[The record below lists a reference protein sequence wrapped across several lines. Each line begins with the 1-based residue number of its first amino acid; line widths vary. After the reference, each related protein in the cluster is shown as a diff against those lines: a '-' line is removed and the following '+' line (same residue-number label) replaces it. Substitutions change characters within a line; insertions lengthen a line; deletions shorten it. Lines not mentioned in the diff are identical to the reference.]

1 METIDIVIPCKNEET
16 NIYNIYNELKKQES
30 RLRSEYDVDFNI
42 IFVDDGSTDN
52 TIKIIK
58 SLSVENKNVKY
69 IFFSKNFGKESAIF
83 AGLKKS
89 NKEFTIL
96 MDCDMQ
102 DPPELII
109 DMYKAVKLN
118 NYDAC
123 GTRRVSRDG
132 EPKIRSFFSNMF
144 YYFFNLMTNLN
155 LPNGARDFCIM
166 TKKFKDAIIE
176 NSERNR
182 FFKGLFCSVGFNIKW
197 IEFKNV
203 KRFAGET
210 KWSFYKLFLYSIDGL
225 TSFSSAPIFI
235 SSIIGVMCCLI
246 SFMFLIFIIIRAMLF
261 GDRVIGWPS
270 LVAIILFFNG
280 LQFLFI
286 GIIGI
291 YISKNYVELKNRP
304 LYFIKEEL

>member
-1 METIDIVIPCKNEET
+1 MEVIDIVIPCKNEEK
-16 NIYNIYNELKKQES
+16 NIYNIYDELKKHETC
-30 RLRSEYDVDFNI
+30 LKKEFDVYFNI
-42 IFVDDGSTDN
+42 IFVDDGSNDKTAFM
-52 TIKIIK
+52 IKELAN
-58 SLSVENKNVKY
+58 SNKNIKY
-69 IFFSKNFGKESAIF
+69 IIFSKNFGKEAAIF

-89 NKEFTIL
+89 NAELTIL

-109 DMYKAVKLN
+109 DMYKAVKLE

-123 GTRRVSRDG
+123 GTRRVSRKG
-132 EPKIRSFFSNMF
+132 EPAIRSFFSNLF
-144 YYFFNLMTNLN
+144 YLIFNTLTNIK
-155 LPNGARDFCIM
+155 LPNGCRDFCIM
-166 TKKFKDAIIE
+166 SKKFKE
-176 NSERNR
+176 SLLSNLEKNR
-182 FFKGLFCSVGFNIKW
+182 FFKGLFCNIGFNVKW
-197 IEFKNV
+197 LEFENI

-210 KWSFYKLFLYSIDGL
+210 NWSFYKLILYSIEGI

-235 SSIIGVMCCLI
+235 SSIFGVFCCIL
-246 SFMFLIFIIIRAMLF
+246 SFIFLIFIIIRAILF

-270 LVAIILFFNG
+270 LVAIILFLQG

-304 LYFIKEEL
+304 LYFIKDES